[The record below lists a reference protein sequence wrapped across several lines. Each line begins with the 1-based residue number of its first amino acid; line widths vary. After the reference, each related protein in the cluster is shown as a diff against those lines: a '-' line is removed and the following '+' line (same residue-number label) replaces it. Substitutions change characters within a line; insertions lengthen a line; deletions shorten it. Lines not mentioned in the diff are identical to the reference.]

1 MRVRAVTL
9 RILPITTIALVSFV
23 LLLFAFV
30 QGEQHLLR
38 HRATRLLADYKTL
51 QLGQTSWPEVQSFAH
66 RWQHW
71 GYASQPCTEIYCTY
85 NIMIGDTISM
95 HAPLSDRGERWL
107 EISHAIP
114 FLNRLGYRAGGI
126 DATVTVING
135 LLLSDH
141 IGLSVVAHGN
151 DLEMSASSR
160 PNLALDQN
168 HSDYQS
174 QMADH
179 PDYFVGRPG
188 ACEGCYIG
196 WVHFVPHLG
205 KEQLAHIT
213 DFQLDCF
220 TKWKPCELTEDILP
234 MAAPYH
240 LYDQEARNA
249 GWSRESPVCSLSP
262 YTRGR
267 DAYWVVV
274 LDALS
279 TESHK
284 LGEYEE
290 HEGYEYGEH
299 VKVSWVSVLK
309 GDLPPQVKATD
320 TFMPFP
326 GFRSDDFNEAP
337 EHLMPGKRYIVF
349 WSATA
354 LEGVASLDRC
364 GFIPD
369 TPENRASVVAGIA
382 EDLRFESPK
391 LDLKPE

>member
-1 MRVRAVTL
+1 MT
-9 RILPITTIALVSFV
+9 
-23 LLLFAFV
+23 
-30 QGEQHLLR
+30 
-38 HRATRLLADYKTL
+38 
-51 QLGQTSWPEVQSFAH
+51 
-66 RWQHW
+66 
-71 GYASQPCTEIYCTY
+71 
-85 NIMIGDTISM
+85 
-95 HAPLSDRGERWL
+95 
-107 EISHAIP
+107 
-114 FLNRLGYRAGGI
+114 
-126 DATVTVING
+126 
-135 LLLSDH
+135 
-141 IGLSVVAHGN
+141 
-151 DLEMSASSR
+151 
-160 PNLALDQN
+160 
-168 HSDYQS
+168 
-174 QMADH
+174 DH

-309 GDLPPQVKATD
+309 GDLPPHSKGGPERSLPCDRFT
-320 TFMPFP
+320 
-326 GFRSDDFNEAP
+326 GKRSDDFNASTAP
-337 EHLMPGKRYIVF
+337 RHLLPDHRYIRILFDTDGFDNDKDVGQDKLVGRL
-349 WSATA
+349 WTR
-354 LEGVASLDRC
+354 SLTRLTT
-364 GFIPD
+364 GL
-369 TPENRASVVAGIA
+369 SLIA
-382 EDLRFESPK
+382 WNSGGLKVCNLRRWITS
-391 LDLKPE
+391 KPEIVFTHR